1 MNEKTKIEGAKKC
14 ANPHIFC
21 AISHTHYNG
30 NVKNAR
36 FVGMWI
42 LKIRYKNRSS
52 IVTSFCIIPEWM
64 FGDNP
69 YVVIIVR

>member
-21 AISHTHYNG
+21 AISHTYYNG

-36 FVGMWI
+36 CVEMCV
-42 LKIRYKNRSS
+42 LKNRYKTDR
-52 IVTSFCIIPEWM
+52 P
-64 FGDNP
+64 
-69 YVVIIVR
+69 